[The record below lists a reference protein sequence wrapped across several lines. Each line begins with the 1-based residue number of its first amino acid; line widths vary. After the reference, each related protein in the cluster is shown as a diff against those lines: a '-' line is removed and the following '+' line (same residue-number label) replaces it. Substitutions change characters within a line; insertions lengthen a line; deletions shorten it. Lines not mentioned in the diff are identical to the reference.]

1 MDFLG
6 NWWDFIVFG
15 ILTLIHIAANIE
27 SWQKIKSDLA
37 LQNALK
43 TVDQK
48 NLGATIL
55 NGSSAAGI
63 SAVSILIPASLLI
76 VQIGLGS
83 SKPMPPGVLDNVF
96 RASIWFLISLGAGL
110 IFLWI
115 SGAQSQFRNVATNLL
130 LMIFFGPQLIAL
142 GVGVV
147 RLVIG
152 IHSAIYH

>member
-1 MDFLG
+1 MDFIS
-6 NWWDFIVFG
+6 NWWDAIVFG
-15 ILTLIHIAANIE
+15 ILTLIHIAANVE
-27 SWQKIKSDLA
+27 SWQTIKSNTT
-37 LQNALK
+37 LQNELK
-43 TVDQK
+43 TVEQK

-55 NGSSAAGI
+55 NSSSAAGI

-83 SKPMPPGVLDNVF
+83 SKLMPPGVLDNVF

-115 SGAQSQFRNVATNLL
+115 SGAQSQFRNAATNLL

-142 GVGVV
+142 GVGAG
-147 RLVIG
+147 RLIIG